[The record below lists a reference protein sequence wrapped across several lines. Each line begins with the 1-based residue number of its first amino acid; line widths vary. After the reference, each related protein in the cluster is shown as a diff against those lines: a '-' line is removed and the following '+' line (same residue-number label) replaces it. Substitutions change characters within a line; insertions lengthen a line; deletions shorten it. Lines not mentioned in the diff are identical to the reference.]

1 MFAIPP
7 NNYDFYTEEEKYVLP
22 RRGDETRRTS
32 RRGSE
37 RDKRGRTTF
46 LERETKTLFVSLR
59 VVFVF
64 FSPLS
69 PERATKGSLPTASF
83 PYVPHVSCSDILT
96 PDTRPDADH
105 AGTSPCTPATAA
117 CFLIGSPC
125 TSRAR

>member
-46 LERETKTLFVSLR
+46 LERETKTLFPKS
-59 VVFVF
+59 VVFFLF
-64 FSPLS
+64 FAAL

-83 PYVPHVSCSDILT
+83 PHVSFWI
-96 PDTRPDADH
+96 H
-105 AGTSPCTPATAA
+105 
-117 CFLIGSPC
+117 
-125 TSRAR
+125 

>member
-37 RDKRGRTTF
+37 RNKRGRTTF
-46 LERETKTLFVSLR
+46 LDREKTKTRFPSCR
-59 VVFVF
+59 FRF
-64 FSPLS
+64 FFAAL

-83 PYVPHVSCSDILT
+83 PHVSFWI
-96 PDTRPDADH
+96 H
-105 AGTSPCTPATAA
+105 
-117 CFLIGSPC
+117 
-125 TSRAR
+125 

>member
-37 RDKRGRTTF
+37 RDTRGRTTF

-69 PERATKGSLPTASF
+69 PNARQKALS
-83 PYVPHVSCSDILT
+83 
-96 PDTRPDADH
+96 RPPPSR
-105 AGTSPCTPATAA
+105 TSHLRVVL
-117 CFLIGSPC
+117 LID
-125 TSRAR
+125 